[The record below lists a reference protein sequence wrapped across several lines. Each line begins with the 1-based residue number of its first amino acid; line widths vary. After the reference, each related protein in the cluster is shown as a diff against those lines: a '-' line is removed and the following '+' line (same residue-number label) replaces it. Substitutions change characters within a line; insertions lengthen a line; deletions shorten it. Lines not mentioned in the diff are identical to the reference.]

1 MCSQLDLGY
10 AFVFFLSSLQSRLL
24 RAVSLL
30 TVGLS
35 LTAVSAR
42 GAAEAEEKGEFEVDT
57 HWLTVVVMGG
67 TTCLNN
73 PRLDP
78 VQRILT
84 HS

>member
-1 MCSQLDLGY
+1 M
-10 AFVFFLSSLQSRLL
+10 
-24 RAVSLL
+24 
-30 TVGLS
+30 GLS